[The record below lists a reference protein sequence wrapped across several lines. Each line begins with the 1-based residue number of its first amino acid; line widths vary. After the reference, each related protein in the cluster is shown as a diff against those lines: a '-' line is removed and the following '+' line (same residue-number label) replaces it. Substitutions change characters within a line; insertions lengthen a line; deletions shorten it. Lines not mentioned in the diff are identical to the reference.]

1 MSHYYLTPTSKCN
14 QNCLFCL
21 VKGEFKINLSFED
34 AVSRL
39 KKAHGQGATL
49 LSLDGGEPTL
59 LPYFKELI
67 KQSISLG
74 FKKIAIKTNGL
85 GFSNYQYAKKVIEG
99 NQNIIKIYL
108 SLHGADKNIHDKLVQ
123 KNGSF
128 DIALKA
134 IKNIIKL
141 KCDLISNIVICSLNF
156 LYLKEYIDLL
166 KQLGVKETIFLF
178 IASRGNALKN
188 PFIIPEIEMTVPFIK
203 EAIDY
208 ANAKD
213 VEVALTFFPFCLFD
227 NYYINYAVESHM
239 PDDIKDFDG
248 LFGEKYKSEKCQ
260 KCRYYAKCPGVWKEY
275 YQLKSFKFK
284 PIR

>member
-1 MSHYYLTPTSKCN
+1 MNHYRLTPTSKCN

-21 VKGEFKINLSFED
+21 VKKDSKINSSF
-34 AVSRL
+34 
-39 KKAHGQGATL
+39 KKALSQLEKARYQGATL
-49 LSLDGGEPTL
+49 LSLDGGEPTI

-85 GFSNYQYAKKVIEG
+85 GFSSYQYAKKVIEG
-99 NQNIIKIYL
+99 NQNVIKIYL

-123 KNGSF
+123 KDGSF
-128 DIALKA
+128 SAAVKA

-141 KCDLISNIVICSLNF
+141 KCDFTSNIVVCSLNF
-156 LYLKEYIDLL
+156 LYLKEYVDLL
-166 KQLGVKETIFLF
+166 KQLGVKKTIFLF

-188 PFIIPEIEMTVPFIK
+188 PFLIPEIETTIPFIK

-208 ANAKD
+208 ANSKD
-213 VEVALTFFPFCLFD
+213 IEVALTFFPFCLFD
-227 NYYINYAVESHM
+227 DYYLNYAVEFHI
-239 PDDIKDFDG
+239 PGEIKNFDE
-248 LFGEKYKSEKCQ
+248 LSEERYKSKKCQ
-260 KCRYYAKCPGVWKEY
+260 KCRYYTKCPGVWKEY
-275 YQLKSFKFK
+275 YQLKNFSFK